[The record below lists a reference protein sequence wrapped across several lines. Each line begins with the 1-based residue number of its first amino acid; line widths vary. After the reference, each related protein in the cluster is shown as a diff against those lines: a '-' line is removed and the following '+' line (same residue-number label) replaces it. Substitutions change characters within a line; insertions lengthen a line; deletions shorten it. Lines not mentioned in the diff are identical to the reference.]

1 MVKDEG
7 KKKRKAFT
15 KVRPSLKF
23 LDLVDH
29 KKKVKKEKKNLNSDG
44 Y

>member
-1 MVKDEG
+1 MKKK

-29 KKKVKKEKKNLNSDG
+29 KKEVKKA
-44 Y
+44 